1 MYHLY
6 PVSYMFTNKQVIYE
20 YDGAIQTWIANLI
33 SNRAA
38 PYFSTIR
45 PWRMKI
51 LLNDFWSRLVSK
63 PCYLRRNE
71 SQRSLFFKSTL
82 HVQILAY
89 LTSWDI

>member
-6 PVSYMFTNKQVIYE
+6 PVSYMFTNKQVMYE

-51 LLNDFWSRLVSK
+51 LLNNFWSRLVSK
-63 PCYLRRNE
+63 PCCLRRNE